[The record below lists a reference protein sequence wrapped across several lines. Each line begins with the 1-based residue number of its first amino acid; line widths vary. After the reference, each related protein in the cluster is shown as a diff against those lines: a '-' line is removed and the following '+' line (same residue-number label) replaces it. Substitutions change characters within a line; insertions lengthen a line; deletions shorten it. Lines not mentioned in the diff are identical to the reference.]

1 MPRLGPL
8 HHYQQA
14 LRNGFVNDAGQERAV
29 IELQRCFEE
38 LERGHGSAGFY
49 LWGPVGRGKTW
60 LMDHFHASL
69 SLPSRRQHFHHFMQW
84 VHRRLF
90 QLTGHSNPLQHLARE
105 LTSELRVLCFDEL
118 FVNDIG
124 DAMLLGPLLQAL
136 IDAGLTLLI
145 TSNLPP
151 EHLYRDG
158 FNYARFAPAADTL
171 QRRLKVIEM
180 DGGQDHR
187 RHHGDL
193 FSRYWV
199 ADRTPLES
207 AFLEYLEEG
216 ELTTRTPW
224 MLNQRPLPVIQ
235 RSERALWTTFAQLCE
250 APRSSF
256 DYMALCDQFQAL
268 FLSDV
273 PALGGTPQQSRI
285 ARGTEDAAVRV
296 VAGDRE
302 LPLLA
307 AQDDAVRRLIAL
319 VDECYDR
326 HRPLSLHAEVPLAQ
340 LYTDG
345 HLIAPFQRTVSR
357 LHAMQSWP

>member
-1 MPRLGPL
+1 
-8 HHYQQA
+8 
-14 LRNGFVNDAGQERAV
+14 
-29 IELQRCFEE
+29 
-38 LERGHGSAGFY
+38 
-49 LWGPVGRGKTW
+49 
-60 LMDHFHASL
+60 
-69 SLPSRRQHFHHFMQW
+69 
-84 VHRRLF
+84 
-90 QLTGHSNPLQHLARE
+90 
-105 LTSELRVLCFDEL
+105 LRVLCFDEL

-136 IDAGLTLLI
+136 IDAGLTLII

-158 FNYARFAPAADTL
+158 FNYARFAPAVDTL
-171 QRRLKVIEM
+171 QRRLTVIEM
-180 DGGQDHR
+180 DGGRDHR
-187 RHHGDL
+187 RHHDDL

-207 AFLEYLEEG
+207 AFLKYLEEG

-235 RSERALWTTFAQLCE
+235 RSERALWTTFAHLCE

-256 DYMALCDQFQAL
+256 DYMALCDHFQAL
-268 FLSDV
+268 FLSSV
-273 PALGGTPQQSRI
+273 PALGGTPKQSRI

-319 VDECYDR
+319 VDECYDC
-326 HRPLSLHAEVPLAQ
+326 HRPLYLHAEVPLAQ

-357 LHAMQSWP
+357 LHAMQSWS